1 MPFEWPFGSRVLTA
15 DVLGPAQPTP
25 PRRPGSIRRTST
37 VDMHWPRG
45 LDDDLHCEG
54 ACRDLVT
61 TKEADTWVIDLATA
75 TAYISPGRFYVAL
88 ATIPDR
94 PALQELIG
102 ARGAAGSRTKMGQLI
117 ADDKEQGTALYMLMD
132 DIPAAALISGQIR
145 YEWIAPEDRPV
156 FKGTLNMMENICI
169 GHAAGSSH
177 HSPDEGI
184 IAIQQT
190 RPVPPLRDP
199 MDPLGWHEHA
209 PDERGPSMRRARRID
224 VWLEDDQIHVDA
236 FFQDS
241 GINPDG
247 VRFAVHEYTLQATA
261 NLDGVL
267 TSVKAE
273 TRVLPFDTCP
283 AAVLNIARMV
293 GTPLSEFRST
303 VIRTLPGV
311 LGCTHLNDM
320 MRSLAEVPILARNL
334 D

>member
-15 DVLGPAQPTP
+15 NVLGPSQPTP
-25 PRRPGSIRRTST
+25 PRRLGSVRRTST
-37 VDMHWPRG
+37 VDMNWPKG
-45 LDDDLHCEG
+45 LDHDVHCEG
-54 ACRDLVT
+54 TCRDLMT
-61 TKEADTWVIDLATA
+61 TTVGDTWVIDLATV
-75 TAYISPGRFYVAL
+75 TAYISPERFYVAL
-88 ATIPDR
+88 ASIPDR

-102 ARGAAGSRTKMGQLI
+102 ARGAAGSRTRMGQLI
-117 ADDKEQGTALYMLMD
+117 PDDKEQGTALYLLMD
-132 DIPAAALISGQIR
+132 DVPSAALISGQIR

-169 GHAAGSSH
+169 GHAAGSTH

-190 RPVPPLRDP
+190 RPVPPLHDTS
-199 MDPLGWHEHA
+199 DPLGWHEHA
-209 PDERGPSMRRARRID
+209 ADDRGPSMRRARRTD
-224 VWLEDDQIHVDA
+224 VWREDGQIRVDA

-247 VRFAVHEYTLQATA
+247 VRFAVHEYTMQATVDM
-261 NLDGVL
+261 DGVL
-267 TSVKAE
+267 TSVSAE
-273 TRVLPFDTCP
+273 PRVLPFDTCP
-283 AAVLNIARMV
+283 AAVLNISRMV
-293 GTPLSEFRST
+293 GTEVSEFRST

-320 MRSLAEVPILARNL
+320 LRSLAEVPILVKDL